1 MKRPAFDT
9 QPDLFVDFHS
19 DLALRDQREVMERPF
34 FSLSKKKRIKPI
46 EYVSPDKEIF
56 VKVSP
61 VPEYGMA
68 TIWDAD
74 ILIWATSVMRK
85 LKDNKIN
92 DVPRTLRFYPYD
104 LLKSIHR
111 HTGGDEYMNLRRALS
126 RLQSTTITT
135 NIRAGRSNKHRQF
148 SWIESFTDDIDPDKR
163 ISHGM
168 SITLS
173 DWLYE
178 GIMADNGVLAIN
190 PLYFTITG
198 GRERWL
204 YRVARKHAGGAGPS
218 GFAMSFSTLF
228 AKSGAEGNFRRF
240 KFELLKIARENAL
253 PDYALEIL
261 NPDSPDPGLRMVRMD
276 GKTDGSI
283 VLPPQAPAKTAKPSP
298 QISDAM
304 REKIRAAHPGWDL
317 HALQR
322 DYDAWL
328 ESSTIEPDNY
338 EKLFYSF
345 VQRAVTA

>member
-1 MKRPAFDT
+1 MRRPSLEM

-46 EYVSPDKEIF
+46 EYLSPDKEIF

-61 VPEYGMA
+61 VPEFGMA

-74 ILIWATSVMRK
+74 VLIWATSVMRK
-85 LKDNKIN
+85 LKDSKIN

-111 HTGGDEYMNLRRALS
+111 HTGGDEYMNLRRALA

-135 NIRAGRSNKHRQF
+135 NIRAGRSKKHRQF
-148 SWIESFTDDIDPDKR
+148 SWLESFTDDIDPDKR

-228 AKSGAEGNFRRF
+228 AKSGAEGEFRRF

-261 NPDSPDPGLRMVRMD
+261 NPDGPDPGLRMIRVD
-276 GKTDGSI
+276 GKTDAVAG
-283 VLPPQAPAKTAKPSP
+283 PPIAPKATHGKPSP
-298 QISDAM
+298 QLSDSL

-322 DYDAWL
+322 DYEAWL
-328 ESSTIEPDNY
+328 ESSAIDPDNY
-338 EKLFYSF
+338 EKLFYTF
-345 VQRAVTA
+345 VQRTVSA